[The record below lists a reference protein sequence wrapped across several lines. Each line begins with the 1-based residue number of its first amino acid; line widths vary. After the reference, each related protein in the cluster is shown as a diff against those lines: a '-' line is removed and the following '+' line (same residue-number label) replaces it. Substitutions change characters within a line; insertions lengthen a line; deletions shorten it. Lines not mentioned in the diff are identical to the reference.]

1 MTSQHRR
8 AFVAV
13 VTCFCDDE
21 SLNLPATRGQVTR
34 QVAAGNDILCAGTNG
49 DFSALL
55 FNEKLELTEAV
66 LDQAAGKARVM
77 VNVGTPSTR
86 ETVLLARQ
94 AAALGADALSV
105 IAPYFIDCTQDG
117 LYRHYMTVADAVDRP
132 VYLYDI
138 PARTQNHIA
147 PETALQLAA
156 HGNIRGIKDSGGSE
170 ASLTGYLGVAQAM
183 QGFEV
188 WSGPDHLV
196 LWALERGAT
205 GPISGLGNVAPAL
218 LSAIVAAHDA
228 GDQAAAEAA
237 QARFGA
243 LRKDLYA
250 LGYPPAMVKRA
261 LYVMDRG
268 VGASRQPAL
277 LPDPAQDARITAVL
291 ERHGLW
297 PER

>member
-1 MTSQHRR
+1 MTTPPRR

-13 VTCFCDDE
+13 VTCFHDDE
-21 SLNLPATRGQVTR
+21 SLNLPATRAQVAR
-34 QVAAGNDILCAGTNG
+34 QVAAGNDILAAGTNG

-55 FNEKLELTEAV
+55 FDEKLALAEAV
-66 LDQAAGKARVM
+66 LDQAAGRARVM

-86 ETVLLARQ
+86 ETVMLARQ
-94 AAALGADALSV
+94 AASLGADALSV

-147 PETALQLAA
+147 PETALKLAA

-170 ASLTGYLGVAQAM
+170 ASLTEYLAVAQAAP
-183 QGFEV
+183 GFEV

-196 LWALERGAT
+196 LWALARGAK
-205 GPISGLGNVAPAL
+205 GPISGLGNVAPAIL
-218 LSAIVAAHDA
+218 ASIVAAHDV
-228 GDQAAAEAA
+228 GDRAAAEAA
-237 QARFGA
+237 QARYGA

-261 LYVMDRG
+261 LHVMDPA

-277 LPDPAQDARITAVL
+277 LPGPGQDAQIAAVL
-291 ERHGLW
+291 DRHGLW
-297 PER
+297 PLR